1 MAPSFAENHWYDMSF
16 LLAVCRTDYC
26 YQQIA
31 TATARLRVLSH
42 NTPAPRHATPLLP
55 LHSLPQHQHRR
66 RRASKTVNPAQDRNR
81 QRRATQ
87 DQQVNAID
95 AQPNTEGA
103 PTQEGH
109 HQKASLPSSAHRWSD
124 TRGAGRTTT
133 IATQRTLTFFQATLT
148 LGLAQH
154 AIVKSRERGPGMAL
168 FY

>member
-1 MAPSFAENHWYDMSF
+1 MTCPFCLPFVAQD
-16 LLAVCRTDYC
+16 CC

-66 RRASKTVNPAQDRNR
+66 RRASKTVNPAPDRNR

-103 PTQEGH
+103 PTQDSH

-148 LGLAQH
+148 LSLAQH
-154 AIVKSRERGPGMAL
+154 AIVKLRERGPGMAL